1 MATIPQDDSEFTVEL
16 TDDDLL
22 EYLMGNFNMSKE
34 QAITSMNGRRDSDE
48 SSYHGVFEG
57 QPGAKPN
64 YFIGRQW
71 LNHFP
76 KL

>member
-34 QAITSMNGRRDSDE
+34 QAITSITFLADPILDALNGRRNSDE
-48 SSYHGVFEG
+48 S
-57 QPGAKPN
+57 
-64 YFIGRQW
+64 
-71 LNHFP
+71 
-76 KL
+76 